1 MNKTSLLWFVLVRIA
16 VMFLNT
22 SCNIGDKNTE
32 TVNET
37 ESESISDT
45 ESVSETES
53 VTESV
58 TETETAQVNG
68 NSGITSGGTLTGDN
82 FSELHRPPK
91 Y

>member
-1 MNKTSLLWFVLVRIA
+1 MNKTSLLWFVLVCIA

-53 VTESV
+53 VTE
-58 TETETAQVNG
+58 TETAQVNG